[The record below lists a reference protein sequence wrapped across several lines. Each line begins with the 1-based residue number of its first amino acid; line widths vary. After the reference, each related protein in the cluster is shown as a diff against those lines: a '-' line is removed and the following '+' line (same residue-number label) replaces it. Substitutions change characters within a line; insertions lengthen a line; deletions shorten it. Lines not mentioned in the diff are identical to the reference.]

1 MTTLHSQH
9 KCFAVCSSS
18 PQRGHIGLSRSE
30 VRELLALNVDSENY
44 DTRSGL
50 AVLLRFHIQAPW
62 NWTEYA
68 VDRQAFALPSTTVL
82 MDDSG
87 LNNHGIMVG
96 SGWRLQVPC

>member
-1 MTTLHSQH
+1 MQIDDVRV
-9 KCFAVCSSS
+9 FARAL
-18 PQRGHIGLSRSE
+18 PRSE
-30 VRELLALNVDSENY
+30 VREFLALNVGSENN